1 MDFLKNKNRMKQQGS
16 AFIQTIHTK
25 CMISL
30 MLLISVFLGY
40 ACQKGALSDQ
50 DRIDACIQRIARYQ
64 QENPFAHLE
73 QKFFMDQKSRD
84 ILHVGKLKWV
94 ETKTENVSKKRTA
107 ETMKFQFKNQKQI
120 LELKNTDE
128 TGGVR
133 LEGSNR
139 ITYDVYC
146 QVTWDL
152 FAKKPVEEKIWL
164 EEVDLDTWTKKME
177 QLKEET
183 SQEDH
188 VTFESMQKEMNT
200 VKEK

>member
-1 MDFLKNKNRMKQQGS
+1 MNFLKGKSQMNRQALALIPVRWM
-16 AFIQTIHTK
+16 
-25 CMISL
+25 SL
-30 MLLISVFLGY
+30 SILLSTVFFGF

-50 DRIDACIQRIARYQ
+50 ERIDACIQRIARYDQ
-64 QENPFAHLE
+64 QNPFAQVE
-73 QKFFMDQKSRD
+73 SKFFMDQKSRG
-84 ILHVGKLKWV
+84 ILHVGRLKWV

-107 ETMKFQFKNQKQI
+107 ETMKFQFKDQKQI
-120 LELKNTDE
+120 LELRNTDE
-128 TGGVR
+128 TGGMR

-139 ITYDVYC
+139 ISYDVYC

-164 EEVDLDTWTKKME
+164 EEIDLDAWTQKME
-177 QLKEET
+177 QLKED
-183 SQEDH
+183 QAGEDQ